1 MDLRLYIYGYRFACL
16 FFGGSFPRF
25 FAEHLPGAATELHQH
40 GAYGGYQSALRTAT
54 IQLNVWLA
62 IFAFVNTFNARQ
74 AKYVVK
80 VSPIKGDCLFKLH
93 LFLSNAKKLIIV
105 GIRLIIIPIKG
116 R

>member
-16 FFGGSFPRF
+16 FFGGSFPRLL
-25 FAEHLPGAATELHQH
+25 AEYLPRAATELHEYS
-40 GAYGGYQSALRTAT
+40 AYGGYQSALRTAT
-54 IQLNVWLA
+54 IQLNVWLS
-62 IFAFVNTFNARQ
+62 IFAFVNTFNTRQ

-80 VSPIKGDCLFKLH
+80 VSPIKGYCLFKLH

>member
-16 FFGGSFPRF
+16 FFGCSFPRF
-25 FAEHLPGAATELHQH
+25 FAKHLPGVVAELHQH

-54 IQLNVWLA
+54 IQLNVWLPVLS
-62 IFAFVNTFNARQ
+62 FVYAFNARQ

-80 VSPIKGDCLFKLH
+80 VSPIKGYCLFKLH

-105 GIRLIIIPIKG
+105 GIRLITIPTKG

>member
-1 MDLRLYIYGYRFACL
+1 MDIRLYIYGYRFACL
-16 FFGGSFPRF
+16 FFGGSFPRLL
-25 FAEHLPGAATELHQH
+25 AEHLPRAATELHQYRT
-40 GAYGGYQSALRTAT
+40 YGGYQSALRTAT

-62 IFAFVNTFNARQ
+62 VFALIYAFNARQ

-80 VSPIKGDCLFKLH
+80 ISPIKCYALFKFH
-93 LFLSNAKKLIIV
+93 LFLSKAKKLITV